1 MDFSSE
7 PFCIETRELLKKLEQ
22 DLVSLE
28 ETPRDEELLNR
39 IFRNVHTMKG
49 SGSMFGFDHISQEA
63 HVMENVFDALRSG
76 SLQVTKEII
85 DASFAGLDRIHLMLN
100 DPECQADTEKW
111 RTILEKISPE
121 GSPGK
126 ALPEDR
132 GDESSSGEGEA
143 GERGPSRSLP
153 AEKGRPGQGA
163 RKKGPLT
170 VFHIRL
176 RPEESALQSGNSVI
190 PLFRELAELGEM
202 LIFANDRRLPSWK
215 ELEPTHCY
223 IDFDILLSTVAVQE
237 AVEEVFIFI
246 AAHSTVEVT
255 PVAFVE
261 DGDDPPRLGEI
272 LQRRCNLSE
281 EHVEKLLEEQ
291 QKNKRLGEIAVEKGF
306 ARESDVAVSLEAQ
319 NFFRDQ
325 QKKHQQKVQSSS
337 LMVPDHK
344 INSAVNLV
352 GELVTLKE
360 RLLRRASELK
370 DPALNTIA
378 ENLNFLT
385 GDLREGIME
394 MRLVPLQDTFVSF
407 RRLVRDISQDMGKKV
422 DLQVE
427 GGDTELDKNVID
439 VLKSSL
445 VHMIRNSVDHG
456 IESPEE
462 RVEAGKPPAGSILLR
477 AQYVGS
483 QVQIEVR
490 DDGRGIN
497 LEKVKK
503 KAIERGVLSPE
514 ADLRMEDVLS
524 ILAAPGFSTADQVS
538 SVSGRGVGTD
548 AVLTEVERLSGQ
560 LFLESLQGQGST
572 FTIRLPLTLAIIDS
586 LLVRLDR
593 KFFTIHLND
602 VKECFIL
609 RDAPTVLG
617 QGQQVVNHEGHP
629 LPLVNLRRHMKM
641 GGEVPDIANVVVVDS
656 GSQQAGIV
664 VDQIMGQSQVVI
676 KPLNEA
682 VRTVPEIS
690 GSTILGDGSISF
702 ILDVPRMITGLS
714 ATR

>member
-22 DLVSLE
+22 DLVTLE
-28 ETPRDEELLNR
+28 ENPRDEELLNR

-49 SGSMFGFDHISQEA
+49 SGSMFGFENISEQA
-63 HVMENVFDALRSG
+63 HVMESVFDSLRSG
-76 SLQVTKEII
+76 ALQVTKEII
-85 DASFAGLDRIHLMLN
+85 DASFEGLDRIEVMLD
-100 DPECQADTEKW
+100 DPDCRADTGRW
-111 RTILEKISPE
+111 RDILD
-121 GSPGK
+121 
-126 ALPEDR
+126 LL
-132 GDESSSGEGEA
+132 
-143 GERGPSRSLP
+143 PSRTEEQPPL
-153 AEKGRPGQGA
+153 AEAAGGSASPDSSRGGALQDGSGRPGLEKQDQRK

-176 RPEESALQSGNSVI
+176 RPKESALQSGNSVI
-190 PLFRELAELGEM
+190 PLFRELAELGEL
-202 LIFANDRRLPSWK
+202 LIFANDRRLPAWK
-215 ELEPTHCY
+215 ELKPTHCY
-223 IDFDILLSTVAVQE
+223 IDFDILLSSTAVKE
-237 AVEEVFIFI
+237 TVEEVFIFI
-246 AAHSTVEVT
+246 AAHSAVEVT

-261 DGDDPPRLGEI
+261 EGDDPPRLGEI

-291 QKNKRLGEIAVEKGF
+291 KKNKRLGELAIEKGY

-319 NFFRDQ
+319 NFFKDQ
-325 QKKHQQKVQSSS
+325 HKKHQQKVQSSS

-462 RVEAGKPPAGSILLR
+462 RVAAGKSPVGEILLR

-483 QVQIEVR
+483 QVQIEVC

-497 LEKVKK
+497 LEKVRK
-503 KAIERGVLSPE
+503 KAVERGVLPPE
-514 ADLRMEDVLS
+514 AELKMEEVLS

-560 LFLESLQGQGST
+560 LFLESEQGRGST

-609 RDAPTVLG
+609 RDAPALLG
-617 QGQQVVNHEGHP
+617 QGQQVINHEGHP

-641 GGEVPDIANVVVVDS
+641 GGDVPDIANVVVVDS
-656 GSQQAGIV
+656 GSQRAGIV

-676 KPLNEA
+676 KPLNGA

-702 ILDVPRMITGLS
+702 ILDVPRMITGLY
-714 ATR
+714 APR